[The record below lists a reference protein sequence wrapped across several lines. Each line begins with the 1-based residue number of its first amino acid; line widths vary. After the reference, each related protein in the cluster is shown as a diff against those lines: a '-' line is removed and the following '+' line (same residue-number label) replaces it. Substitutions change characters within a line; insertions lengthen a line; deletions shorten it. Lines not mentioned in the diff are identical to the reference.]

1 MKSSGARKFWK
12 NVPSQCSLL
21 IFLDILV
28 TAWALQFTMKVQL
41 VLVLC
46 LQLCGSYRL
55 AKGRLHLKFS
65 KKIGNFHD
73 LGLIHSVQG
82 RNKVEKINQECSDN
96 TTNFYY

>member
-1 MKSSGARKFWK
+1 MKKEESLEKCA
-12 NVPSQCSLL
+12 PPCSLL

-65 KKIGNFHD
+65 KKVGNFHD
-73 LGLIHSVQG
+73 LGLRSG
-82 RNKVEKINQECSDN
+82 KSND
-96 TTNFYY
+96 